1 MTTTPPS
8 ISTLPPAPDPS
19 NRSTFN
25 TLAYPWSAALPT
37 FGTQVS
43 AVAANVKANAD
54 EAALSSTE
62 ASGYVSMAQVSAAAA
77 AASAVSAAEIANA
90 GAWVSGTTYALG
102 DCVWSPTSFLT
113 YRRKTAGSGTTDPE
127 SDPTNWQVL
136 APSSVIA
143 GYINGFTLS
152 NNIANSATRIDVA
165 IGACADS
172 TNAFNITGTAITK
185 STDGSW
191 VAGSNNNGMGVGL
204 TIANNTWYHVFAVIV
219 GGVFDVYFDT
229 SATAANKPASTT
241 ALRRIGSFR
250 TNGSAQILGFKQY
263 GQIIYWNAA
272 VQDVNTGAPP
282 ASATLTAFSVP
293 TGVSVYPINY
303 LTVTGPSGGGSQD
316 VYLYSPLH
324 GQGYQPAARLGVF
337 GVTNSP
343 SLGAN
348 PPPTQLTDTNAQLFY
363 RVVGGL
369 AAGSV
374 HTLGWIDPH
383 ISTNW

>member
-1 MTTTPPS
+1 MPTSPTAPTAVPDF
-8 ISTLPPAPDPS
+8 PAVGDAAY
-19 NRSTFN
+19 N
-25 TLAYPWSAALPT
+25 TKAYAWAQALPT
-37 FGTQVS
+37 FGTQLT
-43 AVAANVKANAD
+43 AVGTTTYNNAV
-54 EAALSSTE
+54 EAAASAAT
-62 ASGYVSMAQVSAAAA
+62 ASGYVSTVAGSASAA
-77 AASAVSAAEIANA
+77 AASAVSAAEVANA
-90 GAWVSGTTYALG
+90 GAWVSGTTYAQG
-102 DCVWSPTSFLT
+102 GCVWSPTSFLT
-113 YRRKTAGSGTTDPE
+113 YRRKTAGAGTTDPA
-127 SDPTNWQVL
+127 SDPTNWQAL

-165 IGACADS
+165 IGACTDS
-172 TNAFNITGTAITK
+172 TNTFNITGTAITK

-369 AAGSV
+369 ATGSV

-383 ISTNW
+383 ISTIW